1 MPVYAFSPLITSC
14 VTTMNEIYEQVK
26 QFGNEIG
33 WLSNI
38 VGVGVLAVV
47 AVVFNF
53 GKKIW
58 KKQRLKKRLKAS
70 KLIGTNDDGSFRIGN
85 ISDSFVVVEGNGVE
99 TFAKV
104 ATRETP
110 SSITLPPEAL
120 EELERIT
127 RELENQED
135 AHFKLYNGD
144 IYSFTNFRIS
154 RTETD
159 ESGCI
164 DLEFKHSKYYEFLAI
179 DRLARDPAFRLKY
192 FEESIRTRKPK
203 YCLGFGIAL
212 TIITAD
218 DKLVVPRRSENVSVW
233 KNKYTI
239 SANEALSR
247 MLDRNEKGQ
256 PDVYFA
262 AQRAAKEELGVDIP
276 VDAIHF
282 YALGFETVSMQW
294 ALLGTVK
301 TDLISQDIDD
311 SFRTTA
317 KDKFEH
323 AELRF
328 IDFTPEAVVRFIHEN
343 AENMVPGC
351 KAQFLLSLFNH
362 GADIGHVRELAR
374 G

>member
-1 MPVYAFSPLITSC
+1 
-14 VTTMNEIYEQVK
+14 MNEIYEQVK

-38 VGVGVLAVV
+38 FGIGLFAVV
-47 AVVFNF
+47 AVAFKLI
-53 GKKIW
+53 KKMQD
-58 KKQRLKKRLKAS
+58 KRSLQKRLDAS
-70 KLIGTNDDGSFRIGN
+70 KSLVTNEGEFRIGK
-85 ISDSFVVVEGNGVE
+85 ISDQFVIVEGNGVE
-99 TFAKV
+99 TFARV
-104 ATRETP
+104 
-110 SSITLPPEAL
+110 ITKEIPKSVVLPPEAL

-127 RELENQED
+127 HELQHQED

-159 ESGCI
+159 ESGCV
-164 DLEFKHSKYYEFLAI
+164 DLDFNHSKYFEFLAV
-179 DRLARDPAFRLKY
+179 DRLARDPAFRSKY
-192 FEESIRTRKPK
+192 LAESIRTRKPK

-218 DKLVVPRRSENVSVW
+218 NKLVVPRRSENVSVW

-262 AQRAAKEELGVDIP
+262 AQRAAKEELGIDIP
-276 VDAIHF
+276 TEAIRF
-282 YALGFETVSMQW
+282 YALGFETISMQW

-301 TDLISQDIDD
+301 TELIAQDIED

-323 AELRF
+323 SELRF
-328 IDFTPEAVVRFIHEN
+328 IDFTPEGVIGFINEN
-343 AENMVPGC
+343 TEDLIPGC

-362 GADIGHVRELAR
+362 GADIEHVRAVALGLPRKSRQGAR
-374 G
+374 VGAN

>member
-1 MPVYAFSPLITSC
+1 MTVQAIF
-14 VTTMNEIYEQVK
+14 EQVK
-26 QFGNEIG
+26 QFGNDIG

-38 VGVGVLAVV
+38 LGAGLLAVAAV
-47 AVVFNF
+47 AFKLIRKVRD
-53 GKKIW
+53 KR
-58 KKQRLKKRLKAS
+58 RLKKRLLAAKAVV
-70 KLIGTNDDGSFRIGN
+70 TNAGEFRIGK
-85 ISDSFVVVEGNGVE
+85 ISDQFIIVEGNGAE

-104 ATRETP
+104 ATRENPTHVQLP
-110 SSITLPPEAL
+110 SEVHK
-120 EELERIT
+120 ELERIT

-154 RTETD
+154 RTESD
-159 ESGCI
+159 ESACI
-164 DLEFKHSKYYEFLAI
+164 DLEFNHSKYYEFLAV
-179 DRLARDPAFRLKY
+179 DRLARDPVFRSTYLA
-192 FEESIRTRKPK
+192 ESIRARKPK

-218 DKLVVPRRSENVSVW
+218 NKLVVPRRSENVSVW
-233 KNKYTI
+233 KNKYTV

-276 VDAIHF
+276 IEAIRF
-282 YALGFETVSMQW
+282 YALGFETISLQW
-294 ALLGTVK
+294 ALLGTAK
-301 TDLISQDIDD
+301 TDLIAQDIED

-323 AELRF
+323 AALHF
-328 IDFTPEAVVRFIHEN
+328 IDFTPEAVIGFINNN
-343 AENMVPGC
+343 ADEMIPGC
-351 KAQFLLSLFNH
+351 KAQFIMSLFNH
-362 GADIGHVRELAR
+362 GADIEHVRAVALGSKRPYRHSAR
-374 G
+374 VGTA